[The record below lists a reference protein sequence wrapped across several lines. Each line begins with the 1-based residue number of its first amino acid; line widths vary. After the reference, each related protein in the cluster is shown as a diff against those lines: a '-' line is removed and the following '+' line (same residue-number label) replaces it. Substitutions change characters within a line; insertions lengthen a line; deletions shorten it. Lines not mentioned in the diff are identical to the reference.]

1 MFGLNAQQIGNSE
14 LGIRTLDLLYQPIT
28 ANRNQITKASGFGI
42 QMKKM
47 HNGQHKETFPKSH
60 MG

>member
-28 ANRNQITKASGFGI
+28 ANRNQITEASGFGI
-42 QMKKM
+42 QMKK
-47 HNGQHKETFPKSH
+47 NA
-60 MG
+60 